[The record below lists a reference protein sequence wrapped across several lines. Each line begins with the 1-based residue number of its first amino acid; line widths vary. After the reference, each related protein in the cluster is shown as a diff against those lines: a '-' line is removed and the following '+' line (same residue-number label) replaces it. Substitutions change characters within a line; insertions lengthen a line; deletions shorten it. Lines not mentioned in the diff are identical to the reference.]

1 MPACILRVANPFF
14 AYVSLKNL
22 QASFLFSGEN
32 SNEPIFG
39 RMNCLQDR
47 WAKMVQMSLRSKR
60 MSNAKHY
67 EWSFRQIGSLRR
79 NKKWR
84 VSKWQVKTKE
94 FQQDNSFLW
103 QC

>member
-1 MPACILRVANPFF
+1 MPACILRAANPFF

-22 QASFLFSGEN
+22 QACFLFSGEN

-39 RMNCLQDR
+39 RMDCLQDR

-67 EWSFRQIGSLRR
+67 EWSFRQRKLKIYSAE
-79 NKKWR
+79 WIAC
-84 VSKWQVKTKE
+84 KTGGRSITNGV
-94 FQQDNSFLW
+94 FVR
-103 QC
+103 